1 MSFDNLFNADGR
13 HCDTCL
19 RSRCDGQCTFGLLHR
34 QAPSQPATVPQSPQR
49 IVFAPGVIEGP
60 HRRSWVVRL
69 IGIFQSPGQSLG
81 QRMGQRTDLS
91 GADHRD

>member
-19 RSRCDGQCTFGLLHR
+19 RSRCDGQCTYGLLHR
-34 QAPSQPATVPQSPQR
+34 PAPSPQR

-60 HRRSWVVRL
+60 PRRSWVARL
-69 IGIFQSPGQSLG
+69 IGRFQSPDQSLG
-81 QRMGQRTDLS
+81 QRIDLS
-91 GADHRD
+91 GAEYRD